1 MVEVK
6 YKSFFEMPFLFMTIF
21 SLLGFVVVP
30 ILGMLKAL
38 WEVFNVGMDIESIK
52 LFVLCAII
60 LVAFGIAVALFKPNV
75 KWIFDDI
82 GITMKCSVKL
92 FSKTLFDKVEC
103 FRWEEIVRLD
113 FYPIGVF
120 AFYKLGNRWLREVS
134 LSYFHTNKKEAL
146 EFAVPKLP
154 YYKISDVARQK
165 LQKKYGIVVKEYSA
179 NDGSN
184 RNAEAHLNH

>member
-6 YKSFFEMPFLFMTIF
+6 YKSVFEMPFLLITIF
-21 SLLGFVVVP
+21 SFFGFVFVP
-30 ILGMLKAL
+30 IWGMLKAL
-38 WEVFNVGMDIESIK
+38 WDVFNVGMNVESIK
-52 LFVLCAII
+52 LFVLCAVI
-60 LVAFGIAVALFKPNV
+60 LVAFGIAVVAFKPNV
-75 KWIFDDI
+75 KWIFDDT
-82 GITMKCSVKL
+82 GITMKCSIKL

-146 EFAVPKLP
+146 EFAVTKLP
-154 YYKISDVARQK
+154 YYKISYVARQK
-165 LQKKYGIVVKEYSA
+165 LQKKYGIIVKESSTY
-179 NDGSN
+179 
-184 RNAEAHLNH
+184 

>member
-6 YKSFFEMPFLFMTIF
+6 YKSFFEMPVVILTVF
-21 SLLGFVVVP
+21 SFFGFVFVP
-30 ILGMLKAL
+30 IFGMLKAL
-38 WEVFNVGMDIESIK
+38 WDVFNVGMDIESIK
-52 LFVLCAII
+52 LFVLCAVV
-60 LVAFGIAVALFKPNV
+60 LAVFGIAVASFKPN
-75 KWIFDDI
+75 
-82 GITMKCSVKL
+82 KCSVKL

-154 YYKISDVARQK
+154 YYKISDVACQK

>member
-6 YKSFFEMPFLFMTIF
+6 YKSFFEMPVVILTVF
-21 SLLGFVVVP
+21 SFFGFVFVP
-30 ILGMLKAL
+30 IFGMLKAL
-38 WEVFNVGMDIESIK
+38 GDVFNVGMDIESLNSFV
-52 LFVLCAII
+52 LFVVLFDVFG
-60 LVAFGIAVALFKPNV
+60 LSVASFKPNI
-75 KWIFDDI
+75 KWIFDDT

>member
-6 YKSFFEMPFLFMTIF
+6 YKSVFEMPFLLITIF

-30 ILGMLKAL
+30 IYGMLKAL
-38 WEVFNVGMDIESIK
+38 WDIFNVGMDVESIK
-52 LFVLCAII
+52 LLVLCAIV
-60 LVAFGIAVALFKPNV
+60 LTFFGVAVASFKPNI
-75 KWIFDDI
+75 KWIFDDT

-103 FRWEEIVRLD
+103 FRWKEIVRLD

-120 AFYKLGNRWLREVS
+120 AFYKLGNGWLREVS

-146 EFAVPKLP
+146 EFAVTKLP
-154 YYKISDVARQK
+154 YYKISDVACLK
-165 LQKKYGIVVKEYSA
+165 LRKKYGIIVKESSTY
-179 NDGSN
+179 
-184 RNAEAHLNH
+184 

>member
-21 SLLGFVVVP
+21 LLLGFVVVP

-38 WEVFNVGMDIESIK
+38 WDVFNVGMDIESIK

-60 LVAFGIAVALFKPNV
+60 LVAFGIAVASFKPNI
-75 KWIFDDI
+75 KWVFDDT

-103 FRWEEIVRLD
+103 FRWDDIDELD
-113 FYPIGVF
+113 FYPIDIF
-120 AFYKLGNRWLREVS
+120 CFYNLENGS
-134 LSYFHTNKKEAL
+134 LHKVCLSSFNTNVKPAL
-146 EFAVPKLP
+146 EFAVTKLP

-165 LQKKYGIVVKEYSA
+165 LQKKYGIVVSA
-179 NDGSN
+179 SD
-184 RNAEAHLNH
+184 

>member
-1 MVEVK
+1 
-6 YKSFFEMPFLFMTIF
+6 MPFLLITIF

-30 ILGMLKAL
+30 ILGMFKAF
-38 WEVFNVGMDIESIK
+38 WDIFNVGMDVESIK
-52 LFVLCAII
+52 LLVLCAVV
-60 LVAFGIAVALFKPNV
+60 LVAFGIAVASFKPNI
-75 KWIFDDI
+75 KWIFDDA

-92 FSKTLFDKVEC
+92 FSKTLFDKVES

-146 EFAVPKLP
+146 EFAVTKLP
-154 YYKISDVARQK
+154 YYKISDVACLK
-165 LQKKYGIVVKEYSA
+165 LRKKYGIIVK
-179 NDGSN
+179 
-184 RNAEAHLNH
+184 

>member
-38 WEVFNVGMDIESIK
+38 WEVFNVGMNVESIK

-92 FSKTLFDKVEC
+92 FSKTLLDKVQC
-103 FRWEEIVRLD
+103 FRWDEIDELD
-113 FYPIGVF
+113 FYPFGVF
-120 AFYKLGNRWLREVS
+120 SFYKLENKLLRMVS

-146 EFAVPKLP
+146 EFAVTKIP
-154 YYKISDVARQK
+154 YYKISDAACQK
-165 LQKKYGIVVKEYSA
+165 LQKKYGIIVKEYSA

-184 RNAEAHLNH
+184 KNAEAHLNH